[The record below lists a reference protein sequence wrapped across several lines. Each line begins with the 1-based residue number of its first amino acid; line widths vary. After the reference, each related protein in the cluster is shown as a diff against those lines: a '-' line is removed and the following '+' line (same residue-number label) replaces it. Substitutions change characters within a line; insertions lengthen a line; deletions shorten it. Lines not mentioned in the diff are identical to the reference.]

1 MKKCRIIPISEN
13 EFTLETGGWSFHI
26 CLGSYTNGNYIAIPD
41 WGVCSEA
48 SNWNDTFWNEEQ
60 LANSKSE
67 TISENAETIARAVRE
82 YIVEE

>member
-1 MKKCRIIPISEN
+1 MKKCKIIPISNN

-26 CLGSYTNGNYIAIPD
+26 CLGRHTSGNYIAIPD

-60 LANSKSE
+60 LADSRSKTVS
-67 TISENAETIARAVRE
+67 SNAEVIAIAVKE
-82 YIVEE
+82 YIS